1 MEACKN
7 KGITIE
13 YIDMVKMG
21 VIKGVKEISK
31 SMDCDYKLAYET
43 HCPDFIKSLT
53 TWEEIE
59 PSLKEEDCDGQE
71 NEKN

>member
-21 VIKGVKEISK
+21 V
-31 SMDCDYKLAYET
+31 
-43 HCPDFIKSLT
+43 
-53 TWEEIE
+53 E
-59 PSLKEEDCDGQE
+59 PLLKEEDCDWKE